1 MYSVFARVSLSLP
14 NAPWTFFVFAAI
26 FFPSLFASSTG
37 TTSTSDS
44 DLSDSDSDPDSD
56 PDSAAGSEES
66 LMTSSP
72 PFGAALR
79 FFAPALAFATPEEG
93 GVALRHRE
101 TACGARRETERN
113 QKAAVPGW
121 RFRRCAGERFGRDET
136 RRRDRFEARPWKALA
151 RAADVRDVR
160 GERRPREGV
169 AGDVRCRA
177 CVVRGRARSGRASQP
192 PLRVLQFARCQKQ
205 SVRTHRE
212 MRPRRSHPPKRTCC
226 AYKPN

>member
-14 NAPWTFFVFAAI
+14 NAPWTFFVFAAF
-26 FFPSLFASSTG
+26 FFPSLFASATG
-37 TTSTSDS
+37 TTSTSDA

-56 PDSAAGSEES
+56 PDPAAGSEES

-93 GVALRHRE
+93 ASRFGIARPRAARGDRRNRDSKGGGPRLAVPPLRWR
-101 TACGARRETERN
+101 AIRARRD
-113 QKAAVPGW
+113 AA
-121 RFRRCAGERFGRDET
+121 ADRFG
-136 RRRDRFEARPWKALA
+136 ARPWTALA
-151 RAADVRDVR
+151 RAADVRGAR
-160 GERRPREGV
+160 GERRPREGL

-192 PLRVLQFARCQKQ
+192 
-205 SVRTHRE
+205 
-212 MRPRRSHPPKRTCC
+212 
-226 AYKPN
+226 